1 MRTPILTLLTVSVLL
16 IPASCRTTSRLASV
30 DVTTI
35 CLALSRSDVLPV
47 LDEEEKALVR
57 EHFTRQAKDVLK
69 TPAAIMKELK
79 CAF

>member
-1 MRTPILTLLTVSVLL
+1 MRKVTGLFAMLCCALILQ
-16 IPASCRTTSRLASV
+16 ACQTTRLSASV
-30 DVTTI
+30 DLTTI